1 MRGNLF
7 SARGLALLSLC
18 GLCLVGCVL
27 LAWWQWNRFESA
39 TGTLQN
45 LGYVLQWP
53 LFGLFPFYMFWRMRR
68 LAAARDAAESAEAEP
83 DQTGPEE
90 PGRPRPAGDPPTT
103 PDTGAESP
111 ITAETGAESPAARAA
126 PEPAPRSR
134 RAGPPPWRAP
144 RPRVPSPQDEPDEE
158 LAAYNRYLAEL
169 HARDAG
175 RAS

>member
-7 SARGLALLSLC
+7 SARGLALLGLC
-18 GLCLVGCVL
+18 GLCLIGCGL

-68 LAAARDAAESAEAEP
+68 LAASRDAANPAGTAESSAAESA
-83 DQTGPEE
+83 
-90 PGRPRPAGDPPTT
+90 PA
-103 PDTGAESP
+103 
-111 ITAETGAESPAARAA
+111 PAAR
-126 PEPAPRSR
+126 RR
-134 RAGPPPWRAP
+134 RAGPPPWQAP
-144 RPRVPSPQDEPDEE
+144 RPRTPLPDDEPDEE

-169 HARDAG
+169 NAEDAD